1 MPEQILIQPAGECIH
16 VDEARND
23 RRIDDHA
30 DDAKIRSLIVAA
42 RQAAESKTRQ
52 QLLHARWK
60 LTLDTFPMAGCG
72 AAAPFR
78 SSVSIPPFAIRLPH
92 SPLVDVISIQYMD
105 MDGSWKTMPPSDY
118 VVNAAMTPA
127 IITPGFGK
135 VWPIPL
141 PQIGSVT
148 VTYNAGYAS
157 PFVTGGTLASN
168 QIRVTGPV
176 SWAVGA
182 RVNFYNSGGV
192 LPAPLD
198 VDATYLVASA
208 ASGIYTLTDEL
219 GVAVAFT
226 QLGTGRNFI
235 GVVPDGIRSWM
246 LLRVGSLFENR
257 EEVSIG
263 QRLTMVE
270 PAFVDGLLAPFM
282 TDLA

>member
-1 MPEQILIQPAGECIH
+1 MPEQILIAPAGECIH

-30 DDAKIRSLIVAA
+30 DDAKLRSLIVTA

-72 AAAPFR
+72 SAMPLRA
-78 SSVSIPPFAIRLPH
+78 SVSIPPFAIRLPH
-92 SPLVDVISIQYMD
+92 SPLVNVMAVEYMD
-105 MDGSWKTMPPSDY
+105 MGGTWQTMPPSDY
-118 VVNAAMTPA
+118 VVNCAMEPA
-127 IITPGFGK
+127 IITPAFGK

-141 PQIGSVT
+141 PQIGSVR

-157 PFVTGGTLASN
+157 PFVTGGALAAN
-168 QIRVTGPV
+168 QIRVTGPAA
-176 SWAVGA
+176 WAVGA

-198 VDATYLVASA
+198 ADTSYLIASA
-208 ASGIYTLTDEL
+208 ANGVYTLTDEA
-219 GVAVAFT
+219 GAAVTFT

-246 LLRVGSLFENR
+246 LLRIGSLYENR
-257 EEVSIG
+257 EEVALLAKGKLEVLPWI
-263 QRLTMVE
+263 
-270 PAFVDGLLAPFM
+270 DGLLAPFM

>member
-1 MPEQILIQPAGECIH
+1 MAEICLIPPAGECIH
-16 VDEARND
+16 IDEARND

-52 QLLHARWK
+52 QFLHARWK
-60 LTLDTFPMAGCG
+60 LVLNGFPYVM
-72 AAAPFR
+72 
-78 SSVSIPPFAIRLPH
+78 RLPH
-92 SPLVDVISIQYMD
+92 SPLVDVVSIEYMD
-105 MDGSWKTMPPSDY
+105 MASAWQTMPPADY
-118 VVNAAMTPA
+118 AVNDAMTPA
-127 IITPGFGK
+127 IITPVFGR

-141 PQIGSVT
+141 PQIGTVR

-157 PFVTGGTLASN
+157 PFITGGTLSAT

-176 SWAVGA
+176 VWAVGA
-182 RVNFYNSGGV
+182 RVQFYNSGGV

-198 VDATYLVASA
+198 ADQSYLVATA
-208 ASGIYTLTDEL
+208 TSGVYTLTDAA
-219 GVAVAFT
+219 GSTVTFT
-226 QLGTGRNFI
+226 QPGTGRNFI